1 MPSGR
6 PGAHPSKGRR
16 RMSQSLR
23 TEVLRKGSYLVFR
36 QGAGTLIG
44 LVGILLLARLI
55 GPANY
60 GLYAA
65 AGSIYTFLQLAAD
78 WGILVHLQ
86 RRRTELS
93 DADLHAAFTLLSL
106 LGMGFVGLGLL
117 CVPFLSQY
125 MGLEAFGPVACT
137 LILGLPLVLGTQI
150 PLAKLERAMDY
161 RRVVIAELGGQVAF
175 YVAALPLAF
184 KGAGVWAPTV
194 GWWAQQLT
202 VTLCLFPLA
211 GYRPRLR
218 WDMPAFKDMLGYGV
232 GYSASRLLWQGRA
245 LINPLVVGPLAGAAG
260 MGYVAL
266 AIRLTDA
273 LSFVLRAAQR
283 ISTAALARVQSDERR
298 MVQAVTEGMRLQL
311 LAMGPFLVA
320 FAWLGPW
327 LMPLLFGEKWL
338 SALSL
343 FPFIAVSILGHAMFK
358 LHASVL
364 YVLERTWSVTAFHL
378 AHLGL
383 FAGTAYLLVGRLGIV
398 GYGLAEIVA
407 LAAYGFIHL
416 SMARHVGSPDYRLAM
431 VWAAGFGMSLFVH
444 PLGWWTALGLV
455 VALAWPA
462 SRHTLHGYATNL
474 WQLRAQ
480 SA

>member
-1 MPSGR
+1 M
-6 PGAHPSKGRR
+6 SK
-16 RMSQSLR
+16 SLR
-23 TEVLRKGSYLVFR
+23 SEVMRKGSYLVFR
-36 QGAGTLIG
+36 QAAGTLIG

-65 AGSIYTFLQLAAD
+65 AGGVYTFLQLAAD
-78 WGILVHLQ
+78 WGIMVHLQ
-86 RRRTELS
+86 RRPEELT
-93 DADLHAAFTLLSL
+93 DKDLHAAFTLLSL
-106 LGMGFVGLGLL
+106 LGMAFAGLGLL
-117 CVPFLSQY
+117 CVPFLSRY
-125 MGLEAFGPVACT
+125 MGLEAFGPIAST

-161 RRVVIAELGGQVAF
+161 RWVVIAELGGQIAF

-184 KGAGVWAPTV
+184 KGAGAWAPAA

-211 GYRPRLR
+211 RYRPALR
-218 WDMPAFKDMLGYGV
+218 WDSPAFKAMLGYGL
-232 GYSASRLLWQGRA
+232 GFSASRLLWQIRS
-245 LINPLVVGPLAGAAG
+245 LINPLVVGPLAGASG

-298 MVQAVTEGMRLQL
+298 MVKAVTDGMRLQL

-327 LMPLLFGEKWL
+327 LMPLLFGESWL

-343 FPFIAVSILGHAMFK
+343 FPFIALGTLGHAMFK
-358 LHASVL
+358 LHSSVL
-364 YVLERTWSVTAFHL
+364 YVLERNWSVTAFHL
-378 AHLGL
+378 VHVAL
-383 FAGTAYLLVGRLGIV
+383 FAGAAYLLVGRFGII

-407 LAAYGFIHL
+407 LLGYGVIHL

-431 VWAAGFGMSLFVH
+431 VWAAGFGLPLFVH

-455 VALAWPA
+455 AALAWPA
-462 SRHTLHGYATNL
+462 SRHTLRGYADNL
-474 WQLRAQ
+474 RQLRAQ